1 MKTLKLI
8 FLISIIPLLAS
19 CSDSSDN
26 KASGDHVW
34 KEQTDTIDKAKE
46 VEAAIQK
53 SFDLQKEA
61 IEEQGQ

>member
-8 FLISIIPLLAS
+8 FLISIIPFLAS
-19 CSDSSDN
+19 CTDSSDS
-26 KASGDHVW
+26 KTSGDHVW

-46 VEAAIQK
+46 AEAAIQK

-61 IEEQGQ
+61 IEEQNQ